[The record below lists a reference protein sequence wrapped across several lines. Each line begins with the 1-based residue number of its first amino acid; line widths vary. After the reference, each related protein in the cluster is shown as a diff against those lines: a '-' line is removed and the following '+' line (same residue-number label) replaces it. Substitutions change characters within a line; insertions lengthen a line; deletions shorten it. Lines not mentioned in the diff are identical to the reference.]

1 MTHWRKHQGLALHF
15 TCEKR
20 EFFRSNILFLY
31 EYFNE
36 NKFFDI
42 KFHSEIH
49 WPQLKCGIVLPFL
62 EVKIMN
68 KLVKMHMQI
77 PIRMGAYCQYIECGY
92 APYIH
97 VTTSLVV
104 IRYFF
109 FSFSFSQSICFSAQC
124 AHAYGRDSMPGRL
137 DMNKWLLSCKQPI
150 LSSSNDHKA
159 TKICNKSLTVAPH
172 KKKMPHFPPAKFHAT
187 FN

>member
-36 NKFFDI
+36 NKVFNI

-68 KLVKMHMQI
+68 NLVKMCTCKFRLEWGLI
-77 PIRMGAYCQYIECGY
+77 
-92 APYIH
+92 
-97 VTTSLVV
+97 VNTSNVDMHL
-104 IRYFF
+104 IFMLLTRWLSSDMF
-109 FSFSFSQSICFSAQC
+109 FSFSFSQSICFSTQC
-124 AHAYGRDSMPGRL
+124 AHAYERDSMP
-137 DMNKWLLSCKQPI
+137 
-150 LSSSNDHKA
+150 A
-159 TKICNKSLTVAPH
+159 A
-172 KKKMPHFPPAKFHAT
+172 
-187 FN
+187 